1 MLVNKEATMLPK
13 LEGIKAHQDI
23 NFFTDR
29 NKAYAFG
36 EDMAEMNWIVEYKPD
51 GNCIAVITTEK
62 MEAKCA
68 ATC

>member
-1 MLVNKEATMLPK
+1 MKTLPK
-13 LEGIKAHQDI
+13 LEGIKTHQMVS
-23 NFFTDR
+23 FFTDR